1 MLGVIFVYEKLTNTA
16 TLWKLTSTS
25 KLNIDLA
32 RNQKFSSYV
41 RHEYEFTKVCVL
53 I

>member
-25 KLNIDLA
+25 KFNIDLA
-32 RNQKFSSYV
+32 RNQKFLVTLDMNMSLQKYA
-41 RHEYEFTKVCVL
+41 C
-53 I
+53 